1 MEEWII
7 DKITE
12 KSNKSKEEIINLINQ
27 RKNQFPELTEDA
39 ILRMLATENGIIPIK
54 RDYKIKEINQRI
66 NHVNLSA
73 RIKKKFPPR
82 TVTVKGREARV
93 MNFVIED
100 ETGEMPVVTW
110 NENYIDKIMGSK
122 DGENISIA
130 NAYSKENPFN
140 GIVELNLGSGSA
152 ISVNSTF
159 TQQKEETRTKYKK
172 IKELNDGETANIN
185 GFITRLFSDDIYL
198 IRCNICKKKVDIE
211 CDIHKDKALSKTLRI
226 RGIFDDGIYS
236 SSITFFDK
244 QADSLLKISES
255 QDIREKLN
263 DISFGLYQLNISAK
277 MNRFNDNYS
286 LTARKV
292 AKAEYNLADT
302 I

>member
-12 KSNKSKEEIINLINQ
+12 KSNKSKEEILDIIRQ
-27 RKNQFPELTEDA
+27 RKKQFPELTEDA

-73 RIKKKFPPR
+73 KIKRKFPPR

-110 NENYIDKIMGSK
+110 NENYIDRIINSP
-122 DGENISIA
+122 DGESISIA

-140 GIVELNLGSGSA
+140 GIIELNLGSGSA
-152 ISVNSTF
+152 ISVNSTV
-159 TQQKEETRTKYKK
+159 TQKKEEIKTVYKK
-172 IKELNDGETANIN
+172 IGDIKDGETADIN

-198 IRCNICKKKVDIE
+198 IRCNICKKKVDVE
-211 CDIHKDKALSKTLRI
+211 CDVHKDKALSKTLRI

-236 SSITFFDK
+236 SSITFFDR
-244 QADSLLKISES
+244 QADSLLKLSQS
-255 QDIREKLN
+255 QDIKEKLN
-263 DISFGLYQLNISAK
+263 DISFGLYQVNISAK
-277 MNRFNDNYS
+277 MNKFNDNYS
-286 LTARKV
+286 LTARKIS
-292 AKAEYNLADT
+292 KTEYNLS
-302 I
+302 

>member
-1 MEEWII
+1 MMEDWII

-12 KSNKSKEEIINLINQ
+12 KKNLKKEDILKIISE
-27 RKNQFPELTEDA
+27 RKKQFPELTEDA

-54 RDYKIKEINQRI
+54 RDYKIKEINQKI
-66 NHVNLSA
+66 NHINLSA
-73 RIKKKFPPR
+73 KIKRKFPPR

-110 NENYIDKIMGSK
+110 NENYINNIMNTQ
-122 DGENISIA
+122 DGEVISIA

-152 ISVNSTF
+152 ISVDSKPV
-159 TQQKEETRTKYKK
+159 QKKEETKTEYKK
-172 IKELNDGETANIN
+172 IRDINDGETANLN
-185 GFITRLFSDDIYL
+185 GFITRLFSNDIYL
-198 IRCNICKKKVDIE
+198 VRCNICKKKVDIE
-211 CDIHKDKALSKTLRI
+211 CDIHKDKALSKTLQI

-244 QADSLLKISES
+244 QADSLLKLSQK
-255 QDIREKLN
+255 QDIKEKLN
-263 DISFGLYQLNISAK
+263 DISFSLYQLNINAK
-277 MNRFNDNYS
+277 MNKFNDNYS
-286 LTARKV
+286 LTVRKV
-292 AKAEYNLADT
+292 TKMEYNLS
-302 I
+302 

>member
-12 KSNKSKEEIINLINQ
+12 KSNKSKEEILDIITQ
-27 RKNQFPELTEDA
+27 RKKQFPDLTEDA

-73 RIKKKFPPR
+73 RIKRKFPPR

-110 NENYIDKIMGSK
+110 NENYIDKIMNSK

-140 GIVELNLGSGSA
+140 GVVELNLGSGSA
-152 ISVNSTF
+152 ISVNSTV
-159 TQQKEETRTKYKK
+159 TQKKEEIKTQYKK
-172 IKELNDGETANIN
+172 IKDINDGETADIN

-198 IRCNICKKKVDIE
+198 IRCNICKKKVDVE

-226 RGIFDDGIYS
+226 RGILDDGIFS

-244 QADSLLKISES
+244 QAASLLNLSQS
-255 QDIREKLN
+255 QDIKEKLN
-263 DISFGLYQLNISAK
+263 DISFGLYQVNINAK
-277 MNRFNDNYS
+277 MNKFNDNYS
-286 LTARKV
+286 LTARKIT
-292 AKAEYNLADT
+292 KTEYNL
-302 I
+302 

>member
-7 DKITE
+7 DKISE
-12 KSNKSKEEIINLINQ
+12 KTKQTKEDILKVINQ
-27 RKNQFPELTEDA
+27 RKLQFPDLTEDA

-54 RDYKIKEINQRI
+54 RDYKISEINQRI
-66 NHVNLSA
+66 NHVNTSA
-73 RIKKKFPPR
+73 KIKRKFPPR

-100 ETGEMPVVTW
+100 DSGEIPVVTW
-110 NENYIDKIMGSK
+110 DENYIDKIMRSR

-130 NAYSKENPFN
+130 NAYAKENPFN
-140 GIVELNLGSGSA
+140 GIIELNLGNGSA
-152 ISVNSTF
+152 ISVNQTESPK
-159 TQQKEETRTKYKK
+159 KEEVKAEYKK
-172 IKELNDGETANIN
+172 IADIRDGEYANIN

-198 IRCNICKKKVDIE
+198 IRCSICKKKVDVE

-226 RGIFDDGIYS
+226 RGILDDGLYS

-244 QADSLLKISES
+244 QAEELLGLS
-255 QDIREKLN
+255 QNQEIKDKLN
-263 DISFGLYQLNISAK
+263 DISFGLYQVNVSAK
-277 MNRFNDNYS
+277 MNKFNDNYS

-292 AKAEYNLADT
+292 NKAEYALN
-302 I
+302 

>member
-1 MEEWII
+1 MMEEWII

-12 KSNKSKEEIINLINQ
+12 KNNKSREEILNLISQ

-39 ILRMLATENGIIPIK
+39 ILRMLATENGVIPIK

-73 RIKKKFPPR
+73 KIKRKFPPR
-82 TVTVKGREARV
+82 TVTVKGREAKV
-93 MNFVIED
+93 MNFVVED

-110 NENYIDKIMGSK
+110 NENYIDKIMSSK
-122 DGENISIA
+122 DGEKISIA

-140 GIVELNLGSGSA
+140 GIIELNLGSGSA
-152 ISVNSTF
+152 ISINSTV
-159 TQQKEETRTKYKK
+159 TQQKEETKIEYKK
-172 IKELNDGETANIN
+172 IKEIKDGETADIN
-185 GFITRLFSDDIYL
+185 GFITRLFSEDIYL
-198 IRCNICKKKVDIE
+198 IRCNICKKKVDVE

-244 QADSLLKISES
+244 QADSLLNLSQN
-255 QDIREKLN
+255 QDIKEKLN
-263 DISFGLYQLNISAK
+263 DISFGLYQLNINAK
-277 MNRFNDNYS
+277 MNKFNDNYS

-292 AKAEYNLADT
+292 TKTGYNLS
-302 I
+302 

>member
-1 MEEWII
+1 MEDWII
-7 DKITE
+7 DKIIE
-12 KSNKSKEEIINLINQ
+12 KSNKSKDEIINLINQ

-73 RIKKKFPPR
+73 KIKKKFPPR

-93 MNFVIED
+93 MNFVIAD

-110 NENYIDKIMGSK
+110 NENYIDKIMNSK

-140 GIVELNLGSGSA
+140 GIIELNLGSGSA
-152 ISVNSTF
+152 ISVNSNF
-159 TQQKEETRTKYKK
+159 TQQKEERVTKYKK

-244 QADSLLKISES
+244 QADSLLNISQS
-255 QDIREKLN
+255 QDIKEKLN

-292 AKAEYNLADT
+292 AKAEYNL
-302 I
+302 

>member
-12 KSNKSKEEIINLINQ
+12 KSNKSKEEILDIIRQ
-27 RKNQFPELTEDA
+27 RKKQFPELTEDA

-73 RIKKKFPPR
+73 KIKRKFPPR

-100 ETGEMPVVTW
+100 ETGEMPLVTW
-110 NENYIDKIMGSK
+110 NENYIDRIINSP
-122 DGENISIA
+122 DGESISIA

-140 GIVELNLGSGSA
+140 GIIELNLGSGSA
-152 ISVNSTF
+152 ISVNSTV
-159 TQQKEETRTKYKK
+159 TQKKEEIKTVYKK
-172 IKELNDGETANIN
+172 IGDIKDGETADIN

-198 IRCNICKKKVDIE
+198 IRCNICKKKVDVE
-211 CDIHKDKALSKTLRI
+211 CDVHKDKALSKTLRI

-236 SSITFFDK
+236 SSITFFDR
-244 QADSLLKISES
+244 QADSLLKLSQS
-255 QDIREKLN
+255 QDIKEKLN
-263 DISFGLYQLNISAK
+263 DISFGLYQVNISAK
-277 MNRFNDNYS
+277 MNKFNDNYS
-286 LTARKV
+286 LTARKIS
-292 AKAEYNLADT
+292 KTEYNLS
-302 I
+302 

>member
-1 MEEWII
+1 
-7 DKITE
+7 
-12 KSNKSKEEIINLINQ
+12 
-27 RKNQFPELTEDA
+27 
-39 ILRMLATENGIIPIK
+39 
-54 RDYKIKEINQRI
+54 
-66 NHVNLSA
+66 
-73 RIKKKFPPR
+73 
-82 TVTVKGREARV
+82 
-93 MNFVIED
+93 MN
-100 ETGEMPVVTW
+100 
-110 NENYIDKIMGSK
+110 SK

-140 GIVELNLGSGSA
+140 GIIELNLGSGSA
-152 ISVNSTF
+152 ISVNSNF
-159 TQQKEETRTKYKK
+159 TQQKEERVTKYKK

-244 QADSLLKISES
+244 QADSLLNISQS
-255 QDIREKLN
+255 QDIKEKLN

-292 AKAEYNLADT
+292 AKAEYNL
-302 I
+302 

>member
-1 MEEWII
+1 MMEDWII

-12 KSNKSKEEIINLINQ
+12 KKNLKKEDILKIISE
-27 RKNQFPELTEDA
+27 RKKQFPELTEDA

-54 RDYKIKEINQRI
+54 RDYKIKEINQKI
-66 NHVNLSA
+66 NHINLSA
-73 RIKKKFPPR
+73 KIKRKFPPR

-110 NENYIDKIMGSK
+110 NENYINNIMNTQ
-122 DGENISIA
+122 DGEVISIA

-152 ISVNSTF
+152 ISVDSKPV
-159 TQQKEETRTKYKK
+159 QKKEETKTEYKK
-172 IKELNDGETANIN
+172 IRDINDGETANLN
-185 GFITRLFSDDIYL
+185 GFITRLFSNDIYL
-198 IRCNICKKKVDIE
+198 VRCNICKKKVDIE
-211 CDIHKDKALSKTLRI
+211 CDIHKDKALSKTLQI

-244 QADSLLKISES
+244 QADSLLKLSQN
-255 QDIREKLN
+255 QDIKEKLN
-263 DISFGLYQLNISAK
+263 DISFSLYQLNINAK
-277 MNRFNDNYS
+277 MNKFNDNYS
-286 LTARKV
+286 LTVRKV
-292 AKAEYNLADT
+292 TKMEYNLS
-302 I
+302 

>member
-1 MEEWII
+1 MMEDWII

-12 KSNKSKEEIINLINQ
+12 KKNLKKEDILKIISE
-27 RKNQFPELTEDA
+27 RKKQFPELTEDA

-54 RDYKIKEINQRI
+54 RDYKIKEINQKI
-66 NHVNLSA
+66 NHINLSA
-73 RIKKKFPPR
+73 KIKRKFPPR

-110 NENYIDKIMGSK
+110 NENYINNIMNTQ
-122 DGENISIA
+122 DGEVISIA

-152 ISVNSTF
+152 ISVDSKPV
-159 TQQKEETRTKYKK
+159 QKKEETKTEYKK
-172 IKELNDGETANIN
+172 IRDINDGETANLN
-185 GFITRLFSDDIYL
+185 GFITRLFSNDIYL
-198 IRCNICKKKVDIE
+198 VRCNICKKKVDIE
-211 CDIHKDKALSKTLRI
+211 CDIHKDKALSKTLQI

-244 QADSLLKISES
+244 QADSLLKLSQK
-255 QDIREKLN
+255 QDIKEKLN
-263 DISFGLYQLNISAK
+263 DISFGLYQLNINAK
-277 MNRFNDNYS
+277 MNKFNDNYS
-286 LTARKV
+286 LTVRKV
-292 AKAEYNLADT
+292 TKMEYNLS
-302 I
+302 

>member
-12 KSNKSKEEIINLINQ
+12 KSNKSKEEILKLISQ

-54 RDYKIKEINQRI
+54 RDYKVKEINQRI

-73 RIKKKFPPR
+73 KIKRKFPPR

-93 MNFVIED
+93 MNFVVED

-110 NENYIDKIMGSK
+110 NENYIDKIMNSR

-130 NAYSKENPFN
+130 NAYAKENPFN
-140 GIVELNLGSGSA
+140 GIIELNLGSGSA
-152 ISVNSTF
+152 ISVNSTV
-159 TQQKEETRTKYKK
+159 TEQKEETKIEYKK
-172 IKELNDGETANIN
+172 IKEIKDGETADIN

-198 IRCNICKKKVDIE
+198 IRCNICKKKVDVE

-244 QADSLLKISES
+244 QADSLLKLS
-255 QDIREKLN
+255 QSQSIKEKLN
-263 DISFGLYQLNISAK
+263 DISFGLYQLNINAK
-277 MNRFNDNYS
+277 MNKFNDNYS
-286 LTARKV
+286 LTAKKI
-292 AKAEYNLADT
+292 AKTEYNLP
-302 I
+302 